1 MKDPSFRQQLQHNWN
16 EVAVSE
22 LFLNPNERK
31 YAESIRDYYFKDMDL
46 TSPDVFDHYLRLI
59 SDRMFYVQWF
69 RAINWH
75 SKEAPVYAYV
85 YDKVG
90 PSFAEVFFSLKD
102 SLPRLLGIVIAR
114 AKDFLKS
121 EILGIP
127 RPREGSHTMRFI
139 NGSTWY

>member
-1 MKDPSFRQQLQHNWN
+1 MQFIAFVRHPHFRQQLQHEWSQL
-16 EVAVSE
+16 AVTE
-22 LFLNPNERK
+22 LFLEPTEQK
-31 YAESIRDYYFKDMDL
+31 FAESIRDFYFNDTDL
-46 TSPDVFDHYLRLI
+46 TSEEAFEPYLRLI

-69 RAINWH
+69 RTINWH

-114 AKDFLKS
+114 AKDFIKS

-127 RPREGSHTMRFI
+127 RPREGNH
-139 NGSTWY
+139 YELY